1 MGLQRVFDI
10 LDIEPDV
17 KDSPTAVPLTEFK
30 KEITFAKVAYSYEA
44 DRPVLRD
51 VSFKATP
58 STITAIVGPTGSG
71 KSTVVSL
78 PLRLF
83 DPDSGDITIDCTDIR
98 DLEVASLRSQISIA
112 LQENVL
118 FAMSVRNDIR
128 YASPTATDEEVATA
142 VRVSA
147 MTDFVSD
154 LPQGLDTMLS
164 DRGGKLS
171 SGQKQRLSIARA
183 IVKNTPI
190 LVLDEPTAS
199 LDAETDHKVMDNLS
213 TWGKNRSLF
222 VITHRI
228 STIRRSDQILYIDE
242 GRVIEQGTHDE
253 LMKLSDGRYK
263 AFVEAESHLTETMA
277 S

>member
-1 MGLQRVFDI
+1 
-10 LDIEPDV
+10 
-17 KDSPTAVPLTEFK
+17 
-30 KEITFAKVAYSYEA
+30 
-44 DRPVLRD
+44 
-51 VSFKATP
+51 
-58 STITAIVGPTGSG
+58 
-71 KSTVVSL
+71 
-78 PLRLF
+78 
-83 DPDSGDITIDCTDIR
+83 
-98 DLEVASLRSQISIA
+98 
-112 LQENVL
+112 
-118 FAMSVRNDIR
+118 MSVGNNSR

-190 LVLDEPTAS
+190 LFLDEPTAS

-213 TWGKNRSLF
+213 TWGKNRALF